1 MKDNDI
7 KDELKALRKE
17 LKNLEKINKKNLE
30 KIEKITTQNKEL
42 KKELKKNDAPKIILN
57 KEQQQL
63 LSNLLKDTN
72 TPSSSSH

>member
-1 MKDNDI
+1 MKDNNI
-7 KDELKALRKE
+7 KDELKALKKE
-17 LKNLEKINKKNLE
+17 LKNLERINKKNLE

-42 KKELKKNDAPKIILN
+42 KKELKKNNAQKITLN